1 MASTSLPV
9 FDWLR
14 LWWPVLS
21 GIGLTALGLALLYL
35 RQQFPT
41 RAEFHE
47 LRNAGDERGARA
59 EQATAAIERRL
70 VHVEHQIAE
79 MPTKESIHRLELAL
93 RDMQGDIRELAAD
106 LKPVAETTRRMNEFL
121 LEEARSR

>member
-1 MASTSLPV
+1 MTSPPIL
-9 FDWLR
+9 DWLR
-14 LWWPVLS
+14 LWWPALS
-21 GIGLTALGLALLYL
+21 SIGFAALGLALLYL

-41 RAEFHE
+41 RTEFQD
-47 LRNAGDERGARA
+47 LRRAGDERGARA
-59 EQATAAIERRL
+59 EQATNAIEKRL

-79 MPTKESIHRLELAL
+79 MPTRDSIHRLELAL
-93 RDMQGDIRELAAD
+93 GDMRGDIRELAAD

>member
-1 MASTSLPV
+1 MTSPPIL
-9 FDWLR
+9 DWFR

-21 GIGLTALGLALLYL
+21 ALGMAALGLALLYL

-41 RAEFHE
+41 RAEFLD
-47 LRNAGDERGARA
+47 LRKSGDERGARA

-70 VHVEHQIAE
+70 VHVEHQIAD
-79 MPTKESIHRLELAL
+79 MPTKESIHRLELSI
-93 RDMQGDIRELAAD
+93 RDVQGDIRTLSAD
-106 LKPVAETTRRMNEFL
+106 LKPVAETTRRLNEFL